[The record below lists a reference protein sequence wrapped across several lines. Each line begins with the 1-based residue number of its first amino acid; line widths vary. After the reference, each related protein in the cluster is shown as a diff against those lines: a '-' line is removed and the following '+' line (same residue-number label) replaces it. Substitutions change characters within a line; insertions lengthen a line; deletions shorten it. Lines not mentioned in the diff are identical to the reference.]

1 MLPMVFKNLGSAVHN
16 GQDCSSGYEFSENLL
31 KNIAIQ
37 VKSSNFRKGKDWK
50 AVMGGLPILI
60 SIDDEVFMRGVLS
73 GEEKLNKDDVVIA
86 DVKLIQ
92 TIEQNKIVNNYRAVN
107 VIEHKKSSQICTF

>member
-1 MLPMVFKNLGSAVHN
+1 MVFKNLGSAVHN

-50 AVMGGLPILI
+50 AVMGVDFFEINVEKI
-60 SIDDEVFMRGVLS
+60 SNFR
-73 GEEKLNKDDVVIA
+73 
-86 DVKLIQ
+86 
-92 TIEQNKIVNNYRAVN
+92 
-107 VIEHKKSSQICTF
+107 

>member
-1 MLPMVFKNLGSAVHN
+1 MVFKNHGSAVHN

-60 SIDDEVFMRGVLS
+60 TIEDEAFRRRVLS
-73 GEEKLNKDDVVIA
+73 GEKELKKTMFRLRMRSWFEPLNRTRLSI
-86 DVKLIQ
+86 I
-92 TIEQNKIVNNYRAVN
+92 IMP
-107 VIEHKKSSQICTF
+107 SM

>member
-1 MLPMVFKNLGSAVHN
+1 MPSRLRITVLPMVFKNLGSAVHN

-60 SIDDEVFMRGVLS
+60 SIDDEVFLRGVLS
-73 GEEKLNKDDVVIA
+73 GEEWIFL
-86 DVKLIQ
+86 
-92 TIEQNKIVNNYRAVN
+92 TISAGF
-107 VIEHKKSSQICTF
+107 SQISVSVL